1 MTSSTS
7 EPASSAWKILPTS
20 SKLAGAIAR
29 VSPSYRRYAANRTI
43 HPIELAAHSEASSQS
58 GR

>member
-7 EPASSAWKILPTS
+7 EPASSAWKSFPTS

-29 VSPSYRRYAANRTI
+29 DSPS
-43 HPIELAAHSEASSQS
+43 
-58 GR
+58 